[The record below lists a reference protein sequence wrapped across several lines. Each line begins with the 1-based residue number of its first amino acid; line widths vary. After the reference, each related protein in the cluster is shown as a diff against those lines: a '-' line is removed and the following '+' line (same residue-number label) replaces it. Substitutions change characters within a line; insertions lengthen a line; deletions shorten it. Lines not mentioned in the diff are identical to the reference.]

1 MNVRKRSNDESQP
14 SNVLPFTPR
23 SQSKTASKAE
33 QGAAMD
39 REVVDDD
46 DPGPSAA

>member
-1 MNVRKRSNDESQP
+1 MNVDERSKDKSKP

-23 SQSKTASKAE
+23 SQSKTASKTE